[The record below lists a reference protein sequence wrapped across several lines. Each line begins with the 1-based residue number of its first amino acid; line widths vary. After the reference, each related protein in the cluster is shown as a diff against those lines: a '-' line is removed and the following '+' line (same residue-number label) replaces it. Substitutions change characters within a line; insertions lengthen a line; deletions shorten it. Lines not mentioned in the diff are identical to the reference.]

1 MQFQLAFKKKTKHPH
16 QKTTFE
22 RHFEIKTTP
31 HDITQQYIAQS
42 TSNTKNPDFLY
53 KKRVSKISPI
63 PKQSLKIHF

>member
-16 QKTTFE
+16 QKTTLE

-31 HDITQQYIAQS
+31 HDLTQQYIAQS

-53 KKRVSKISPI
+53 KK
-63 PKQSLKIHF
+63 SL

>member
-31 HDITQQYIAQS
+31 HDITQQYIAQ
-42 TSNTKNPDFLY
+42 
-53 KKRVSKISPI
+53 I
-63 PKQSLKIHF
+63 PKTQIFFITKESLKFHPSPNNH